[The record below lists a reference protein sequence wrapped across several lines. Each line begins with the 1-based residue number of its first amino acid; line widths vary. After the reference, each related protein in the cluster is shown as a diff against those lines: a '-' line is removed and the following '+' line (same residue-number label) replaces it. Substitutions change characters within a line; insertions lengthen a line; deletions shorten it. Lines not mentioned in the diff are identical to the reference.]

1 MSQTGFIIL
10 RHIMNESTNNY
21 WMHCYDCIRLFYPE
35 YPIVIIDD
43 NSDYKYI
50 SDKVLYKTTV
60 INSEFVGRG
69 ELLPYYYYLT
79 NKFFDTAIIIHD
91 SVFINSHMDFT
102 VNTYKLIWEF
112 EHDWDQVDD
121 ETRIIKIFNDV
132 ELLDFYNK
140 KKLWKGCF
148 GGMSVITHDFLNIVN
163 TKYDISKLLCYV
175 LNRHNRCS
183 FERVIACLLQIVDK
197 NISLLGNIHKYCEW
211 GILYCDKDEHN
222 ELPIIKVWTGR

>member
-1 MSQTGFIIL
+1 MSQTGFIML

-121 ETRIIKIFNDV
+121 ETRIIRIFNDV

-140 KKLWKGCF
+140 KELWKGCF

-163 TKYDISKLLCYV
+163 AKYDISKLLCCV
-175 LNRHNRCS
+175 LNRYNRCS

-211 GILYCDKDEHN
+211 GILYRNKDEHN